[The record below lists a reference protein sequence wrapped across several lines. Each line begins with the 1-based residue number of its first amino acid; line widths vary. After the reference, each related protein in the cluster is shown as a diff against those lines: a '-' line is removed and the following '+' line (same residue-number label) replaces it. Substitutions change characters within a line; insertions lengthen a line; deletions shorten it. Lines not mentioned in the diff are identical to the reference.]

1 MKENIEEEIEIGG
14 NTIWMIETMTC
25 RDRPKHIDLPPLRCC
40 ISLKIARQDA
50 GEPFTRKQITLV
62 HTLFNN
68 MKRWFL

>member
-1 MKENIEEEIEIGG
+1 
-14 NTIWMIETMTC
+14 MIETMTC
-25 RDRPKHIDLPPLRCC
+25 RDRPKHIDLPQLRCC

-68 MKRWFL
+68 MKR